1 MSEFFRQT
9 MAHGTIPHFGENASE
24 PVTRNMGR
32 STTEGFT
39 VHGTIHH
46 FRLFRPLKPVS
57 DA

>member
-1 MSEFFRQT
+1 MSEFLPL
-9 MAHGTIPHFGENASE
+9 MGVHGTIHHFGENVTE